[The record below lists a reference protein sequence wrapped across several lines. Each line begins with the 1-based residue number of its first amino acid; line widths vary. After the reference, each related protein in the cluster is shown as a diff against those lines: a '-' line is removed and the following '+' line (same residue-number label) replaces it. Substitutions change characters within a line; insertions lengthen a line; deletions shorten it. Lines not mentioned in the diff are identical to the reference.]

1 MEKIR
6 ETDGCHKGKP
16 IFCPVNGWDC
26 PYYDGGKCFIRDPME
41 DCDDFAS
48 MFDSWEDWEE
58 LQHGLLNP
66 CYFAHTCA

>member
-6 ETDGCHKGKP
+6 ETDGCHNGEP

-26 PYYDGGKCFIRDPME
+26 PYYDDGKCFIRDPME

-58 LQHGLLNP
+58 L
-66 CYFAHTCA
+66 